1 MYINSIDIVWLL
13 SVKVGAVQATY
24 LYGQIGHEILE
35 ILNRSAAYC
44 VHFRSIL
51 CLNGSTSYCA
61 HSAVYCAEIPHD
73 RCISATHR
81 AEIPHDRGISAAH
94 RAEIPHDW
102 CISAAHRANSAAYRV
117 ISAAY
122 RAEFRKV
129 KFGNLYLYGSNMS
142 F

>member
-1 MYINSIDIVWLL
+1 MVWLL
-13 SVKVGAVQATY
+13 SVKVEAVQATY

-51 CLNGSTSYCA
+51 CANGSASYCA
-61 HSAVYCAEIPHD
+61 HSAVYCAEIPHN
-73 RCISATHR
+73 R
-81 AEIPHDRGISAAH
+81 
-94 RAEIPHDW
+94 

-129 KFGNLYLYGSNMS
+129 KFGNLYLYAVYR
-142 F
+142 